1 MLPLGNT
8 CHGLSY
14 IRVPTV
20 TDKGIPVSSSYC
32 IFSALRE
39 KHGFEFKRQEKLHP
53 NTFPTFRAWRT
64 HTKTKRHKLV
74 LKRRKMALKQ
84 SKFMGTTRN
93 TFFFSK
99 QHVFFQT
106 AKDIINYC
114 SFEKQHFFCPPGWYR
129 YRSAAPTETPGLV
142 QPLQDSFKPFEAR
155 QTSHPFVYLMFGPV
169 WTARLG

>member
-14 IRVPTV
+14 VRVPTV

-93 TFFFSK
+93 TFSSPNNMFSSK
-99 QHVFFQT
+99 RQKILLIIAVLKNDTFSAHQGGIGIDPPPRRRPQVWCNRCKT
-106 AKDIINYC
+106 ALSHLRQGRQVTRLFILC
-114 SFEKQHFFCPPGWYR
+114 S
-129 YRSAAPTETPGLV
+129 APCGL
-142 QPLQDSFKPFEAR
+142 PD
-155 QTSHPFVYLMFGPV
+155 
-169 WTARLG
+169 

>member
-14 IRVPTV
+14 VRVPTV

-93 TFFFSK
+93 TFFSPNNMFSSK
-99 QHVFFQT
+99 RQKILLIIAVLKNDTFSAHQGGIGIDSPPRRRPQVWCNRCKTALSHLRQGRQVTRFF
-106 AKDIINYC
+106 ILC
-114 SFEKQHFFCPPGWYR
+114 S
-129 YRSAAPTETPGLV
+129 APCGL
-142 QPLQDSFKPFEAR
+142 PD
-155 QTSHPFVYLMFGPV
+155 
-169 WTARLG
+169 

>member
-14 IRVPTV
+14 VRVPTV

-93 TFFFSK
+93 TFFFSPNNMFSSK
-99 QHVFFQT
+99 RQKILLIIAVLKNNTFSAHQGGIGIDPPPRRRPQVWCNRCKT
-106 AKDIINYC
+106 ALSHLRQGRQVTRLFILC
-114 SFEKQHFFCPPGWYR
+114 S
-129 YRSAAPTETPGLV
+129 APCGL
-142 QPLQDSFKPFEAR
+142 PD
-155 QTSHPFVYLMFGPV
+155 
-169 WTARLG
+169 